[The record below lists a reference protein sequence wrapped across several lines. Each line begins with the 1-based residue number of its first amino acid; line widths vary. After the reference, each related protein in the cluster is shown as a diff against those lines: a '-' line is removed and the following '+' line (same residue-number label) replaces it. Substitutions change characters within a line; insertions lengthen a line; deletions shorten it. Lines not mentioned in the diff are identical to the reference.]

1 MREQLNF
8 RKKEEHFEAF
18 GKCWESFRNYLKSH
32 FNITDF
38 NTFQITGL
46 KERCDAG
53 IANIDEII
61 IVETMDAF
69 STVENPSR
77 FSGKLI
83 TKADYGHNKVCYP
96 MTYDEALKLLQRRF
110 PKCF

>member
-8 RKKEEHFEAF
+8 RKREEHFEAF
-18 GKCWESFRNYLKSH
+18 GRCWESFKNYLKSH
-32 FNITDF
+32 FKITDLKK
-38 NTFQITGL
+38 FQITDL
-46 KERCDAG
+46 KKRCDAG
-53 IANIDEII
+53 IANMDEII

-77 FSGKLI
+77 FSGRQI
-83 TKADYGHNKVCYP
+83 TKADYGHNMVCYP
-96 MTYDEALKLLQRRF
+96 MTYDEAFKILLRRF